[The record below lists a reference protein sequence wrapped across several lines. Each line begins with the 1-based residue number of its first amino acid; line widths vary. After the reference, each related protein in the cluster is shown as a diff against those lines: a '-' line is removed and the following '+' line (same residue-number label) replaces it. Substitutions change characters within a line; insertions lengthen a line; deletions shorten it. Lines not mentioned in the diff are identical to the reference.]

1 MPRRRKRLA
10 QPSDMNVDRAF
21 FDEIVQQARQ
31 EFPNEACGLIA
42 AKEGRPVRVYAMRNA
57 DASPV
62 TYRLDPKEQL
72 QVFND
77 IDEQGLE
84 LWAIYHSHTHSQAY
98 PSETDRR
105 QAFYPEAR
113 YLVVSLENREDP
125 ELRGFR
131 ILDGEIEEEEVVLT

>member
-1 MPRRRKRLA
+1 MIEL
-10 QPSDMNVDRAF
+10 DREF
-21 FDEIVQQARQ
+21 FDEIVRQARE

-42 AKEGRPVRVYAMRNA
+42 AVDGKPAKIYAMRNA

-72 QVFND
+72 KVFND
-77 IDEQGLE
+77 IDERGWE

-113 YLVVSLENREDP
+113 YLIVSLENRDDP

-131 ILDGEIEEEEVVLT
+131 IVDGEISEEEVALR